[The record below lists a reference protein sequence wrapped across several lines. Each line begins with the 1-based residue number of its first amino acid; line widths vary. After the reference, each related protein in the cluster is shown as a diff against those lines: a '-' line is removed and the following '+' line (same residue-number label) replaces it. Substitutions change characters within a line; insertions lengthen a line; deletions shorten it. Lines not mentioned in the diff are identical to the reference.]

1 MDTAKKTTAF
11 MYLRVS
17 TPKQQVDEQRSI
29 IETFAADHHIEIIK
43 QYGDYQKRD
52 KAEKRRSFQAMLE
65 DIQTSKPSMILV
77 QRLDRFGT
85 ADPDELGY
93 FLTVLKRQGVKLV
106 TAIDGRECS
115 KGDLENSVLNVV
127 AACQSKQEQIDKAE
141 RVLTGKRAKAI
152 LGEWVGSKYVTY
164 GFDVVCIGS
173 NGQEKWR
180 LVEDAWDDRIKYALN
195 DDGIYEEVER
205 YTNETIIDESGVMPD
220 KVIRHRPRKDSSDR
234 LFYSPSIRDERVET
248 LRRICEMF
256 SEGWKTNAIADRLNE
271 EGIRPVYSDHWYA
284 KFIDGLLENTVLI
297 GKPAWNKKSRSRF
310 RHIEKG
316 RIVPTEEEMKEK
328 LRVNSKEDWYQG
340 DEPIFDPVIPTEMFD
355 TLQQK
360 LEKRRRTSPKR
371 SPKSETLWLG
381 GLFVCAETNRKLA
394 GNSQGKHF
402 RVNHPEHKDKKLY
415 FAEAEYFV
423 FEYLQRVGKRLDA
436 MTEQSESRKLLEKL
450 ATDEWMTELK
460 LDYIVMELEGYLS
473 RNLSFGYNKVGDTEV
488 ILDEDDEGK
497 PVITTDGDYVEL
509 YCQMTKDY
517 LEQNRN
523 EVHAMRE
530 ERDLLAT
537 ECIKI
542 KAKMQSDFLYDRYMQ
557 RIDELS
563 ADIEAASSSVDYRAW
578 LEEVQNEVE
587 LLRQKQEQVQ
597 ATMERGDYVQKAE
610 AIRNLI
616 ERIVCHWA
624 RVPTD
629 DKRFKDGYRTICDQ
643 VDVYAVDGEIMTI
656 ESTSRWT
663 SFYSIKLAF
672 AA

>member
-1 MDTAKKTTAF
+1 MPGFLADDDSTWL
-11 MYLRVS
+11 LRQFL
-17 TPKQQVDEQRSI
+17 TR
-29 IETFAADHHIEIIK
+29 
-43 QYGDYQKRD
+43 
-52 KAEKRRSFQAMLE
+52 
-65 DIQTSKPSMILV
+65 
-77 QRLDRFGT
+77 
-85 ADPDELGY
+85 LGY
-93 FLTVLKRQGVKLV
+93 SAHPWGQDRNLGASAMGGYEPLVNEILKLHRSHGKKVSLIGWSLGGVHSLAV
-106 TAIDGRECS
+106 AHRAEYAIRSVITLGSPLRPPSRDGSDMTSIGRALQTAAGTINARPI
-115 KGDLENSVLNVV
+115 
-127 AACQSKQEQIDKAE
+127 AAP
-141 RVLTGKRAKAI
+141 
-152 LGEWVGSKYVTY
+152 
-164 GFDVVCIGS
+164 
-173 NGQEKWR
+173 EKWR
-180 LVEDAWDDRIKYALN
+180 NMALKLS
-195 DDGIYEEVER
+195 DKLPVSSIYSKSDGVVPWQRSQLEKGPRRENIQ
-205 YTNETIIDESGVMPD
+205 
-220 KVIRHRPRKDSSDR
+220 VIGSHIGLGFNPTV
-234 LFYSPSIRDERVET
+234 YY
-248 LRRICEMF
+248 
-256 SEGWKTNAIADRLNE
+256 AIADRLNE

-310 RHIEKG
+310 RHIENG
-316 RIVPTEEEMKEK
+316 RIVPTDEEMKEM
-328 LRVNSKEDWYQG
+328 LRVNCKEDWYQG
-340 DEPIFDPVIPTEMFD
+340 DEPIFDPVIPTELFD

-360 LEKRRRTSPKR
+360 LQLRRRSSPKR

-423 FEYLQRVGKRLDA
+423 SEYLQRVGKRLDA

-473 RNLSFGYNKVGDTEV
+473 RNLSFGFNKVGDTEV

-542 KAKMQSDFLYDRYMQ
+542 KGKMQSDFLYERYMQ

-616 ERIVCHWA
+616 DRIVCHWA

-629 DKRFKDGYRTICDQ
+629 DKRFNDGYRTVCDQ
-643 VDVYAVDGEIMTI
+643 VDVYAADGEIMTI
-656 ESTSRWT
+656 EGTSR
-663 SFYSIKLAF
+663 
-672 AA
+672 